1 MATPLDLQ
9 EQEQL
14 DQLKAFWKRWGN
26 LISALAFVVLGGA
39 AAWNGWTW
47 WQVRQ
52 SARASL
58 LYDDIDRAALAND
71 AERAGRIAQ
80 DLREN
85 FGGTVFAAQGNL
97 LAARVQAGKD
107 QTEAAATTLRWVAE
121 QGADAEYRSLAR
133 LRLAG
138 LLLDLGRHDEAL
150 AGLKGLE
157 GGVFEGL
164 AADRRGDILKAQ
176 GKAAEAIAAFQQAHA
191 ALEAGSDYQ
200 RVVEAKLL
208 ALGVQPAALAAGA
221 GGKP

>member
-26 LISALAFVVLGGA
+26 LISGLAFVVLGAA

-58 LYDDIDRAALAND
+58 LYDDIDRAALAGD
-71 AERAGRIAQ
+71 AARAGRIAQ
-80 DLREN
+80 DLRE
-85 FGGTVFAAQGNL
+85 GYGRTVFAAQGNL
-97 LAARVQAGKD
+97 LAAKVQADKE
-107 QTEAAATTLRWVAE
+107 QLEAAATTLRWVADE
-121 QGADAEYRSLAR
+121 AGDADYRSLAR

-138 LLLDLGRHDEAL
+138 VLLDLGKADEAL
-150 AGLKGLE
+150 KALDGLE
-157 GGVFEGL
+157 AGAFGGL

-176 GKAAEAIAAFQQAHA
+176 GKAAEAVAAFQQAFGRM
-191 ALEAGSDYQ
+191 EAGSDYQ
-200 RVVEAKLL
+200 RVVEAKLI
-208 ALGVQPAALAAGA
+208 ALGVQPAVLAPGS
-221 GGKP
+221 KP